1 MNWKRVARAC
11 MCLLVVCCVLL
22 NICAVPAK
30 ATSAGALAATSLAV
44 PGVNVIAPILIG
56 LGVLYVVGSTDW
68 DNVVRDC
75 ANALQEAGI
84 LDSDGNLTIFKP
96 NSSDGGLADWFV
108 NLTIVE
114 AIRSW
119 LWENNVLLEDT
130 IVTTG
135 TGFKLVVSNSASTE
149 VKAFW
154 KSVDLYMKANSASPG
169 QIMALATWY
178 ESLPCYIW
186 GLSRMST
193 TYGFDVLNVVGSG
206 SSGSISPYTS
216 LDFAVGEF
224 VNLDFHTSADG
235 GLYAGRYDYGSY
247 AKTIFLS
254 YEHAYTAYAN
264 SYGDLDYFFFLTP
277 ESYIVP
283 YSTQAASTGFSDVMF
298 TSIAN
303 LGRIS
308 SGGEVSY
315 GTYGITCGSGYD
327 SYQYTFAPGSIEL
340 DYVPGTSVGKP
351 GYIAGKDEDLT
362 VGYPGWFGNS
372 STISDPDTGEE
383 SIVLPLPSVDS
394 STKYEDVSQEEVW
407 VGQLSDA
414 IVDANT
420 GTVAGTPIGDF
431 WAGLT
436 DAIVNPLLEGIASI
450 FVPSQ
455 DFLSAKVDAIRSEF
469 SFADSI
475 ISTVDFFGK
484 GLQGVETK
492 PPVIYIDLGAST
504 GDYNMGGRVVF
515 MDLSWYEEYKPLGDA
530 LISAF
535 LWAVF
540 AWRVFMKLPGLVS
553 GMPGDF
559 VMDSLQGV
567 GADRMLPFRKKEHE
581 TVRRLNRRV

>member
-30 ATSAGALAATSLAV
+30 ATGLGAVIPAVTASV
-44 PGVNVIAPILIG
+44 PGVNVIVAVLIG
-56 LGVLYVVGSTDW
+56 LGVCVGVASVDWDGLVSDIDLYLKNAGFYDAAGNVVAYFADSLTGAFSVSMELVDAVRNYLFDNDVLYEDQSYTYESTGFFIDSGSDLYVSYWEGIDLYSLVNNAVSGSILLTG
-68 DNVVRDC
+68 
-75 ANALQEAGI
+75 ANAPEI
-84 LDSDGNLTIFKP
+84 DSV
-96 NSSDGGLADWFV
+96 SSW
-108 NLTIVE
+108 I
-114 AIRSW
+114 
-119 LWENNVLLEDT
+119 
-130 IVTTG
+130 
-135 TGFKLVVSNSASTE
+135 
-149 VKAFW
+149 
-154 KSVDLYMKANSASPG
+154 
-169 QIMALATWY
+169 
-178 ESLPCYIW
+178 
-186 GLSRMST
+186 GLSRQNNTKFGVDLLTASRLS
-193 TYGFDVLNVVGSG
+193 DL
-206 SSGSISPYTS
+206 
-216 LDFAVGEF
+216 
-224 VNLDFHTSADG
+224 
-235 GLYAGRYDYGSY
+235 GLYDSSSYPMGQFVDYGLGSLSNNYFMYGGVTHLCLNQADAQQIYDSGISVYRSY
-247 AKTIFLS
+247 I
-254 YEHAYTAYAN
+254 Y
-264 SYGDLDYFFFLTP
+264 FLTP
-277 ESYIVP
+277 SSRAVPYLKSSPSSVWYTYTFYDIGCLDTRTGEISFLDSYIGTGEPSLSAPSSSYESYGLYPPAHLEDVITTDSDLSLGQVAP
-283 YSTQAASTGFSDVMF
+283 PSLSLDLGYSQWFDNSNTVVDSNTG
-298 TSIAN
+298 
-303 LGRIS
+303 
-308 SGGEVSY
+308 
-315 GTYGITCGSGYD
+315 
-327 SYQYTFAPGSIEL
+327 
-340 DYVPGTSVGKP
+340 
-351 GYIAGKDEDLT
+351 DE
-362 VGYPGWFGNS
+362 
-372 STISDPDTGEE
+372 I
-383 SIVLPLPSVDS
+383 IVLPLPDVDANS
-394 STKYEDVSQEEVW
+394 DLSEVTQEEVW
-407 VGQLSDA
+407 AGQLSDA
-414 IVDANT
+414 IVDANA

-515 MDLSWYEEYKPLGDA
+515 MDLSWYEEFKPLGDA